1 MVLSYRL
8 STHSKV
14 QSKRLRRTTLKKHNN
29 CGKKSEVTSKR
40 AKSRGPVQR
49 DTKEVLAE
57 LVGKLKEK
65 LDRKKVAA
73 RSAGEEHPGGELGP
87 NLDRLTVGVDL
98 GDQGS
103 HYCILGLEG
112 ETLAEGQLRTTQEDL
127 ATFFQGL
134 NAARVV
140 VEVGTHSAWVQEVI
154 SGCGHEVL
162 VANPRLME
170 GSKRRKRKND
180 RIDAHKLAR
189 LGRVDPESLYPIQH
203 RSREVR
209 QDLVMLRARDA
220 LVAARTE
227 IINTTRGLVKSMGAR
242 LPKCSS
248 LSFAE
253 KVEGAIPAELRDA
266 LLPLVRM
273 AAALSDCIQEYVQ
286 QIEKLGREKYGHTAL
301 LRQVKGVGPITALA
315 YVLTLENPDRFVK
328 SRDVG
333 PYLGLVPKQED
344 SGEIQPQ
351 LGISK
356 TGDTMLRKLLVG
368 SAQYILGPFG
378 PDTDLRR
385 YGLRLCER
393 GGKNAKKRAAVAVA
407 RKLAVL
413 LHCLWVSGEVYEPLR
428 QGMSPTIASAVAA

>member
-1 MVLSYRL
+1 
-8 STHSKV
+8 
-14 QSKRLRRTTLKKHNN
+14 LKKHNN
-29 CGKKSEVTSKR
+29 SAKKSELTSKR

-65 LDRKKVAA
+65 LDPKKVAA
-73 RSAGEEHPGGELGP
+73 ASTGDEHPRGGFRP

-98 GDQGS
+98 GDKWSQ
-103 HYCILGLEG
+103 YCILDLEG
-112 ETLAEGQLRTTQEDL
+112 ETLAEGQVRTTQQDIAE
-127 ATFFQGL
+127 FFHAL

-140 VEVGTHSAWVQEVI
+140 FEVGTHSAWVQEVI
-154 SGCGHEVL
+154 CSCGHEVL
-162 VANPRLME
+162 VANPRLMD
-170 GSKRRKRKND
+170 GAKRRKRKND
-180 RIDAHKLAR
+180 RIDANKLAR
-189 LGRVDPESLYPIQH
+189 LGRVDPQSLHPMRH
-203 RSREVR
+203 RSKEVR
-209 QDLVMLRARDA
+209 QDLVVLRARDA

-227 IINTTRGLVKSMGAR
+227 LINATRGLVKSMGAR

-248 LSFAE
+248 PSFAQ
-253 KVEGAIPAELRDA
+253 KVEEAVPVEIREA

-273 AAALSDCIQEYVQ
+273 AAALSDCIQGYDEK
-286 QIEKLGREKYGHTAL
+286 IEKLGRDKYGHTAL

-315 YVLTLENPDRFVK
+315 YVLTLENPERFAT

-344 SGEIQPQ
+344 SGDSQPQ

-356 TGDTMLRKLLVG
+356 TGDTMVRKLLVG
-368 SAQYILGPFG
+368 SAHYILGPFG

-385 YGLRLCER
+385 YGRRLCER
-393 GGKNAKKRAAVAVA
+393 GGKNAKKRAVVAVA

-413 LHCLWVSGEVYEPLR
+413 LHCLRGSGEVYEPLR
-428 QGMSPTIASAVAA
+428 QGMSATIAPAAAA

>member
-1 MVLSYRL
+1 
-8 STHSKV
+8 
-14 QSKRLRRTTLKKHNN
+14 
-29 CGKKSEVTSKR
+29 
-40 AKSRGPVQR
+40 
-49 DTKEVLAE
+49 
-57 LVGKLKEK
+57 
-65 LDRKKVAA
+65 
-73 RSAGEEHPGGELGP
+73 
-87 NLDRLTVGVDL
+87 
-98 GDQGS
+98 
-103 HYCILGLEG
+103 
-112 ETLAEGQLRTTQEDL
+112 
-127 ATFFQGL
+127 L

-140 VEVGTHSAWVQEVI
+140 VEVGTHTAWVQEVI

-162 VANPRLME
+162 VANPRLMD

-180 RIDAHKLAR
+180 RIDGNKLAR

-209 QDLVMLRARDA
+209 QDLGMLRARDA
-220 LVAARTE
+220 WVAGRTE
-227 IINTTRGLVKSMGAR
+227 IINTTRGLVKSMGRR

-248 LSFAE
+248 RSFAQKGE
-253 KVEGAIPAELRDA
+253 EAVAVEMREA
-266 LLPLVRM
+266 LLPLVRL
-273 AAALSDCIQEYVQ
+273 AATLSADIKEYDKKIEALGQ
-286 QIEKLGREKYGHTAL
+286 EKYGHTAL

-315 YVLTLENPDRFVK
+315 YVLTLENPQRFAK

-344 SGEIQPQ
+344 PGESQPQ

-356 TGDTMLRKLLVG
+356 AGDTMVRKLLVG

-413 LHCLWVSGEVYEPLR
+413 LHRLWVSGEVYEPLHHAK
-428 QGMSPTIASAVAA
+428 SVPIAAAA

>member
-1 MVLSYRL
+1 
-8 STHSKV
+8 
-14 QSKRLRRTTLKKHNN
+14 LKKHNN
-29 CGKKSEVTSKR
+29 SRKKSEATSKR
-40 AKSRGPVQR
+40 AKSRGPVPQ

-57 LVGKLKEK
+57 LVGKLRRK
-65 LDRKKVAA
+65 LDPKVAA
-73 RSAGEEHPGGELGP
+73 GSTREREEDQRGELRP

-98 GDQGS
+98 GDQWS

-112 ETLAEGQLRTTQEDL
+112 ETLAEGQLQTTQEDF

-140 VEVGTHSAWVQEVI
+140 VEVGTHSAWVWEVI
-154 SGCGHEVL
+154 CGCGHEVL
-162 VANPRLME
+162 VANPRLMD

-180 RIDAHKLAR
+180 RIDANKLAR
-189 LGRVDPESLYPIQH
+189 LGRVDPESLHPIQH

-227 IINTTRGLVKSMGAR
+227 IINTTRGLVKSMGTR

-248 LSFAE
+248 RSFAHKGE
-253 KVEGAIPAELRDA
+253 EAVPVEIREA
-266 LLPLVRM
+266 LLPLVRLT
-273 AAALSDCIQEYVQ
+273 AALSDSIQEYDKK
-286 QIEKLGREKYGHTAL
+286 IEELGREKYGHTAL

-315 YVLTLENPDRFVK
+315 YVLTLENPERFVK

-344 SGEIQPQ
+344 SGESQPQ

-356 TGDTMLRKLLVG
+356 AGDTMVRRLLVG

-428 QGMSPTIASAVAA
+428 QGTSATTAPAVAA

>member
-1 MVLSYRL
+1 M
-8 STHSKV
+8 
-14 QSKRLRRTTLKKHNN
+14 KKHNN
-29 CGKKSEVTSKR
+29 SAMKSEPTSKR
-40 AKSRGPVQR
+40 AKSRGPVRR

-57 LVGKLKEK
+57 LVETLRKK
-65 LDRKKVAA
+65 LDPKVEAG
-73 RSAGEEHPGGELGP
+73 STGEEDRRGKFRP

-98 GDQGS
+98 GDQWS

-112 ETLAEGQLRTTQEDL
+112 ETLAEGQLRTTQQHIAE
-127 ATFFQGL
+127 FFQAL

-140 VEVGTHSAWVQEVI
+140 FEVGTHSPWVQEVI
-154 SGCGHEVL
+154 CGCGHEVL

-180 RIDAHKLAR
+180 RIDANKLAR
-189 LGRVDPESLYPIQH
+189 LGRVDPQSLHPMRH
-203 RSREVR
+203 RSKEVR
-209 QDLVMLRARDA
+209 QDLVVLRARDA

-227 IINTTRGLVKSMGAR
+227 LINATRGLVKSMGQR
-242 LPKCSS
+242 LPKSS
-248 LSFAE
+248 SPSFAQKAE
-253 KVEGAIPAELRDA
+253 EAVPVEIREA

-273 AAALSDCIQEYVQ
+273 AAALSDCIQGYDEK
-286 QIEKLGREKYGHTAL
+286 IEKLGREKYEHTAL
-301 LRQVKGVGPITALA
+301 LRQVKGVGPITSLA

-344 SGEIQPQ
+344 SGESQPQ

-356 TGDTMLRKLLVG
+356 TGDTMVRKLLVG
-368 SAQYILGPFG
+368 SAHYILGPFG

-413 LHCLWVSGEVYEPLR
+413 LHCLWVTGEVYEPLR
-428 QGMSPTIASAVAA
+428 QGMSPTIAPAVAA

>member
-1 MVLSYRL
+1 M
-8 STHSKV
+8 
-14 QSKRLRRTTLKKHNN
+14 KKHNN
-29 CGKKSEVTSKR
+29 SQKKSEPTSKR
-40 AKSRGPVQR
+40 AKTRGPVRR

-65 LDRKKVAA
+65 LDPKKLAA
-73 RSAGEEHPGGELGP
+73 RSAGEEHKRGELRP

-98 GDQGS
+98 GDQWS

-112 ETLAEGQLRTTQEDL
+112 ETLAEGQLRTTQEDI
-127 ATFFQGL
+127 AEFFQAL
-134 NAARVV
+134 NGARVV
-140 VEVGTHSAWVQEVI
+140 FEVGTHSPWVQEVI
-154 SGCGHEVL
+154 GSCGHEVL

-170 GSKRRKRKND
+170 GAKRRKRKND
-180 RIDAHKLAR
+180 RIDANKLAR
-189 LGRVDPESLYPIQH
+189 LGRVDPQSLHPMQH

-209 QDLVMLRARDA
+209 QDLLLLRARDA

-227 IINTTRGLVKSMGAR
+227 LINATRGLVKSMGTR

-248 LSFAE
+248 EGFAQ
-253 KVEGAIPAELRDA
+253 KVEEAVPGEIREA

-273 AAALSDCIQEYVQ
+273 AAALSDSIQGYDEK
-286 QIEKLGREKYGHTAL
+286 IEKLGREKYGHTAL

-344 SGEIQPQ
+344 SGESQPQ

-356 TGDTMLRKLLVG
+356 AGDTMMRRLLVG
-368 SAQYILGPFG
+368 SAHYILGPFG

-413 LHCLWVSGEVYEPLR
+413 LHCLWASGEVYEPLR
-428 QGMSPTIASAVAA
+428 QGTSATIAPAVAA

>member
-1 MVLSYRL
+1 M
-8 STHSKV
+8 
-14 QSKRLRRTTLKKHNN
+14 KK
-29 CGKKSEVTSKR
+29 EPR
-40 AKSRGPVQR
+40 AKQTKAQRPVQR
-49 DTKEVLAE
+49 ETREVLAE
-57 LVGKLKEK
+57 LVEK
-65 LDRKKVAA
+65 LRGNLEVKAT
-73 RSAGEEHPGGELGP
+73 SAIPAEAGPRAELGP

-98 GDQGS
+98 GDQWS
-103 HYCILGLEG
+103 HFCILGLQG
-112 ETLAEGQLRTTQEDL
+112 ETLSEGQLQTRETEV
-127 ATFFQGL
+127 AEFFQAL
-134 NAARVV
+134 PPARVV
-140 VEVGTHSAWVQEVI
+140 MEVGTHSPWVQEVI
-154 SGCGHEVL
+154 AGKGHEVV

-180 RIDAHKLAR
+180 RIDAEKLAR
-189 LGRVDPESLYPIQH
+189 LGRVDPQSLYPIRH

-209 QDLVMLRARDA
+209 QDLVVLRAREA

-227 IINTTRGLVKSMGAR
+227 LINATRGLVKSMGTR

-248 LSFAE
+248 ESFGQKVKDAIPE
-253 KVEGAIPAELRDA
+253 KVREALQPLVQLADA
-266 LLPLVRM
+266 LS
-273 AAALSDCIQEYVQ
+273 AGIQSYDQKIAE
-286 QIEKLGREKYGHTAL
+286 LGREKYGHTKL

-315 YVLTLENPDRFVK
+315 YVLTIENPEHFAK

-344 SGEIQPQ
+344 SGESQPQ

-356 TGDTMLRKLLVG
+356 AGDTMVRKLLVG

-378 PDTDLRR
+378 PDTDLRG

-413 LHCLWVSGEVYEPLR
+413 LHRLWVSGEVYEPL
-428 QGMSPTIASAVAA
+428 GYVASRAIVQPAAA